1 MSTSRQFYTNIIFLS
16 TTDSINTSTGSVQ
29 ISGGLSIQKNMNIG
43 GNLTISNTL
52 NVSNLT
58 TGNINFTGNLYQNGV
73 PYIGSQFTS
82 TAGNSLSYTSGSL
95 VIGTLISTSNLI
107 NTSSTISSLL
117 SGSHQISGAN
127 ALNIT
132 STSGSINLTG
142 ASINLTGVSAGT
154 VSIISQASSGSYN
167 FNLPTSAGQAGLAL
181 VSGGGGTVANV
192 WSAPSANTM
201 SRYPSTS
208 NQTITNNT
216 STAVLYDAIQSNYTN
231 GYTGITV
238 TNASGGSMFTNSN
251 SYSIVLS
258 ITASVC
264 WTSTLNA
271 FQAIQINDNLGSNIA
286 RNSTNGGNC
295 ISTSAIITVAS
306 GNFFWINIYQGSGG
320 TQNIY
325 SNLTNGNPNGST
337 VQINVLTGGYAPTQ
351 TNVAARYL
359 NGSQTTGTG
368 QQNIL
373 FDTADS
379 PNSIGSLPISITTV
393 SGGSLFTNT
402 GTSAISI
409 TVSTY
414 TTFNN
419 ISGGVRNLWIQDNN
433 NIFYGINQIS
443 GYAGTS
449 YISTTTSLTLLVNGY
464 FVINFFAGTAITL
477 SGGASSSGTRMSIT
491 SNVAG
496 SMGGTYSGLINSV
509 ATSNTLGSIITST
522 GGNIG
527 INTTSPSYTLDVNGS
542 SKVTKNIDIG
552 GVQPNFNSSTLGTL
566 FLTGS
571 GNGGILMNT
580 TQDIYPTYQLGNLA
594 HDNIL
599 HFFDMY
605 YDGTN
610 NRASSTTGSFVISK
624 NSSRLNFITLPLG
637 SAGSVL
643 SSPIYSMVVGS
654 TGNVGINTVSPSYTL
669 DVNGTGRFTQ
679 SKISSLGYQ
688 SSNLSTGGNSFSTD
702 LRSVNNRIK
711 TSRTIANKCVSTWT
725 TRTMGGTGNWDSIC
739 WSPELGLFVTLNNT
753 TTTSGI
759 QTSPDGIN
767 WTVRTTPNLA
777 YNGIVIWVAELGLF
791 LAGTSTSTNN
801 IVTSS
806 DGITWTAQTTP
817 SVNAAIIVW
826 SPELYL
832 LVVSSGTG
840 ALMTSTNGTSWGS
853 SVSNTGHNIYSMCWS
868 SDLGLFLGA
877 EYGNGSYGFSY
888 SSNGTTW
895 TGVSTGAGANW
906 LGICYSPEL
915 HMCLAVSQSGTTN
928 NVATSVD
935 GINWTIRT
943 GVSGTPLLN
952 FGIWAPEVSLFM
964 ISQQGGGIYTSHDGL
979 TWILR
984 LSTSSTNLPCW
995 SPELGIFCVVVYGTN
1010 TAYTSNYGLI
1020 TPLNFSP
1027 RICNSIWYSNSS
1039 QTINNYVGSVGLTA
1053 VQNNGTPLNTGT
1065 GVFTCAFNGIYTC
1078 SIVFFAAGSG
1088 QANMLLYRNGS
1099 NAIGSI
1105 LSFNNNSTNTASGCV
1120 SIYCYKGDTLGFY
1133 LGNASIQQGG
1143 AGLTQICSIAL
1154 TC

>member
-29 ISGGLSIQKNMNIG
+29 ISGGLSIQKNVNIG

-58 TGNINFTGNLYQNGV
+58 TGNINFTGNLYQNGI
-73 PYIGSQFTS
+73 PYIGGQFTS

-107 NTSSTISSLL
+107 NTSSSISSLL

-154 VSIISQASSGSYN
+154 VSITSQASSGSYN

-231 GYTGITV
+231 GYTGIAIT
-238 TNASGGSMFTNSN
+238 TASGGSMFTNSN
-251 SYSIVLS
+251 NYSIVLS

-264 WTSTLNA
+264 WTSNVNA

-320 TQNIY
+320 TQNVY

-337 VQINVLTGGYAPTQ
+337 VQINVLTGGYVPTQ

-359 NGSQTTGTG
+359 SANQSILNNTYTS
-368 QQNIL
+368 IL
-373 FDTADS
+373 FDTIDNI
-379 PNSIGSLPISITTV
+379 NSFGSLPLTVTTV
-393 SGGSLFTNT
+393 SGGSFFTNS
-402 GTSAISI
+402 GTSSLPIVIS
-409 TVSTY
+409 Y
-414 TTFNN
+414 N
-419 ISGGVRNLWIQDNN
+419 IRWDNGAGQRQAFIQDNN
-433 NIFYGINQIS
+433 GFQYSLTDSAQVNAGVGNACI
-443 GYAGTS
+443 GTS
-449 YISTTTSLTLLVNGY
+449 QIVISING
-464 FVINFFAGTAITL
+464 FFFINSYQN
-477 SGGASSSGTRMSIT
+477 SGGTIAVAGGNRFTHIQIT

-527 INTTSPSYTLDVNGS
+527 INTTSPSYTLDVNGNS
-542 SKVTKNIDIG
+542 RVTKNIDIG
-552 GVQPNFNSSTLGTL
+552 GVQPNFNGSTLGTL
-566 FLTGS
+566 FISGT

-643 SSPIYSMVVGS
+643 GSPIYSMVVGS
-654 TGNVGINTVSPSYTL
+654 TGNVGINTISPAYTL
-669 DVNGTGRFTQ
+669 DVNGSARI
-679 SKISSLGYQ
+679 SNLISS
-688 SSNLSTGGNSFSTD
+688 
-702 LRSVNNRIK
+702 SVN
-711 TSRTIANKCVSTWT
+711 VS
-725 TRTMGGTGNWDSIC
+725 
-739 WSPELGLFVTLNNT
+739 
-753 TTTSGI
+753 
-759 QTSPDGIN
+759 
-767 WTVRTTPNLA
+767 
-777 YNGIVIWVAELGLF
+777 
-791 LAGTSTSTNN
+791 
-801 IVTSS
+801 
-806 DGITWTAQTTP
+806 
-817 SVNAAIIVW
+817 
-826 SPELYL
+826 
-832 LVVSSGTG
+832 
-840 ALMTSTNGTSWGS
+840 GS
-853 SVSNTGHNIYSMCWS
+853 LTVSNPYYFYS
-868 SDLGLFLGA
+868 DTTA
-877 EYGNGSYGFSY
+877 NGDKTVA
-888 SSNGTTW
+888 SNVTTLI
-895 TGVSTGAGANW
+895 TYNTNT
-906 LGICYSPEL
+906 
-915 HMCLAVSQSGTTN
+915 AVYNKT
-928 NVATSVD
+928 
-935 GINWTIRT
+935 
-943 GVSGTPLLN
+943 
-952 FGIWAPEVSLFM
+952 
-964 ISQQGGGIYTSHDGL
+964 QQGGFSNNAYTIPISGL
-979 TWILR
+979 WELNISVHTYNY
-984 LSTSSTNLPCW
+984 SASTN
-995 SPELGIFCVVVYGTN
+995 IFIFLYKNGSALTPAYANSASTTYDYFYQWNPSILFASGDVISVYF
-1010 TAYTSNYGLI
+1010 
-1020 TPLNFSP
+1020 FSGASCTIGEGSG
-1027 RICNSIWYSNSS
+1027 RSMYFSGKLICN
-1039 QTINNYVGSVGLTA
+1039 
-1053 VQNNGTPLNTGT
+1053 
-1065 GVFTCAFNGIYTC
+1065 
-1078 SIVFFAAGSG
+1078 
-1088 QANMLLYRNGS
+1088 
-1099 NAIGSI
+1099 
-1105 LSFNNNSTNTASGCV
+1105 
-1120 SIYCYKGDTLGFY
+1120 
-1133 LGNASIQQGG
+1133 
-1143 AGLTQICSIAL
+1143 
-1154 TC
+1154 